1 MLFYD
6 RVHCLECTDRPQK
19 ACWQGPWIPPL
30 PPCHLYD
37 LYCSETQH
45 YAQNV
50 PGRDI
55 LAGEP
60 EAVSVI
66 NPDIPLPSE
75 AVAQGQMGI
84 DGDVASDRRDVPQD
98 SAHVDREVH
107 AVAVPQLES
116 HAYARQDIARVRAVS
131 VYDVAAL
138 AQKEELRPRPVHEIV
153 LGLQPHGESEAPRN
167 KSALLNRTPCVVI
180 KPHPGFCQSPKPG
193 EGYEMY
199 ADT

>member
-1 MLFYD
+1 M
-6 RVHCLECTDRPQK
+6 
-19 ACWQGPWIPPL
+19 
-30 PPCHLYD
+30 
-37 LYCSETQH
+37 
-45 YAQNV
+45 

-138 AQKEELRPRPVHEIV
+138 AQKEEL
-153 LGLQPHGESEAPRN
+153 ST
-167 KSALLNRTPCVVI
+167 K
-180 KPHPGFCQSPKPG
+180 
-193 EGYEMY
+193 
-199 ADT
+199 

>member
-1 MLFYD
+1 M
-6 RVHCLECTDRPQK
+6 
-19 ACWQGPWIPPL
+19 
-30 PPCHLYD
+30 
-37 LYCSETQH
+37 
-45 YAQNV
+45 

-153 LGLQPHGESEAPRN
+153 LGLQPHGECRYG
-167 KSALLNRTPCVVI
+167 
-180 KPHPGFCQSPKPG
+180 KPGELKVKHPGFSQSPKPG

-199 ADT
+199 ADTWPSYSTDFS